1 MKKILLILLLTAGTA
16 QAQWKP
22 DRADY
27 EVLNDGNFYT
37 TAHDMHTAIA
47 IALNTLEYNHAKM
60 HTVDVN
66 RKDFDAP
73 IFAYF
78 HQPEKIDTVLI
89 SYVARTKSG
98 YVIWFRTLPDEPISF
113 EEDYM
118 ILEYEGPK

>member
-1 MKKILLILLLTAGTA
+1 MKKILLILLLSAGTA

-37 TAHDMHTAIA
+37 TAHDMHTAIS

-73 IFAYF
+73 IFAHF

-89 SYVARTKSG
+89 SYVARTESG